1 MVAMLSRPVRIIS
14 DPSAQ
19 QRLITQFSVCDA
31 IQLLGLKF
39 VHDLRRPWPQC
50 NRCCPFHITYLSL
63 FIVKAFQQLN
73 TKCHKIQQR
82 IVGRISREKHYN
94 KCYGLF

>member
-1 MVAMLSRPVRIIS
+1 MVAMLSRPVGIIS

-19 QRLITQFSVCDA
+19 QRSITQFSVCDT

-39 VHDLRRPWPQC
+39 VHDLRGPWPQC
-50 NRCCPFHITYLSL
+50 NCCCPFHITYYLSL

-73 TKCHKIQQR
+73 TKCHKIPMSYFLTENCR
-82 IVGRISREKHYN
+82 TYIKKEK
-94 KCYGLF
+94 L